1 MPRPSTTT
9 LLVRHAHTDAIGV
22 RLSGRTRGLH
32 LSAQGRAEA
41 DRLGRGLAAEALA
54 AIYSSPLERAV
65 ETAMAIARQQR
76 TSVRIVEE
84 LSEIEFGDWTG
95 KTFAELEHDHAWHV
109 FNTRRSTAS
118 IPNGESAAA
127 TQARMLTVMRRLA
140 QAHQGQRVAL
150 VSHGDPLRYAVLHLA
165 GVPLDRYDDVQIL
178 PASVSAVSWLPDGPR
193 LLYVNDR
200 RFAEGATHDAG
211 PIHHTWG
218 T

>member
-1 MPRPSTTT
+1 MIPRHSTTT

-22 RLSGRTRGLH
+22 RLSGRTRGVH
-32 LSAQGRAEA
+32 LSAEGRAEA

-65 ETAMAIARQQR
+65 ETALAIARHQQ
-76 TSVRIVEE
+76 TSVEILEE
-84 LSEIEFGDWTG
+84 LSEIDFGDWTG
-95 KTFAELEHDHAWHV
+95 KTFAELEHDRRWDI

-118 IPNGESAAA
+118 IPNGESAPA
-127 TQARMLTVMRRLA
+127 TQARMVTVMRTLA
-140 QAHQGQRVAL
+140 QAHHGQRIAL

-193 LLYVNDR
+193 LLYVNDL
-200 RFAEGATHDAG
+200 RFCRGDG
-211 PIHHTWG
+211 
-218 T
+218 